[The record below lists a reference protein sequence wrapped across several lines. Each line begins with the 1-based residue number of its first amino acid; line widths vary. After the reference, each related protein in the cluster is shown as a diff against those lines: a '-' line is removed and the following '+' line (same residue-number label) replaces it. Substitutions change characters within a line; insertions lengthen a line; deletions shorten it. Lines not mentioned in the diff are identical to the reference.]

1 MTKTEIK
8 IEGMTCGH
16 CAMSITNEIATIEGV
31 SNVKVDHTQ
40 GNAIVESEGV
50 SNEQLAEAV
59 EEAGYTA
66 TEFVSLDA

>member
-31 SNVKVDHTQ
+31 SSVKVDHAA
-40 GNAIVESEGV
+40 GNALVESEGV
-50 SNEQLAEAV
+50 SHEQLAEAI

-66 TEFVSLDA
+66 VEFATLDA

>member
-1 MTKTEIK
+1 MSKLEIK

-31 SNVKVDHTQ
+31 SSVKVDHAA

-50 SNEQLAEAV
+50 TNEQLAEAIA
-59 EEAGYTA
+59 EAGYTA
-66 TEFVSLDA
+66 KEFVSVDA

>member
-1 MTKTEIK
+1 MKQEIK

-31 SNVKVDHTQ
+31 SSVVVDHEK

-50 SNEQLAEAV
+50 SNDALSAAI
-59 EEAGYTA
+59 EEAGYKA
-66 TEFVSLDA
+66 LEFSPLNA

>member
-31 SNVKVDHTQ
+31 TNVKVDHTI

-50 SNEQLAEAV
+50 TNEQLADAV
-59 EEAGYTA
+59 SEAGYTA
-66 TEFVSLDA
+66 KEFVTLDA

>member
-31 SNVKVDHTQ
+31 SSVKVDHAA
-40 GNAIVESEGV
+40 GNALVESEGV
-50 SNEQLAEAV
+50 SNEQLAEAI

-66 TEFVSLDA
+66 VEFATVDA

>member
-31 SNVKVDHTQ
+31 SSVKVDHAT
-40 GNAIVESEGV
+40 GNALVEAEGV
-50 SNEQLAEAV
+50 SNEQLAEAI

-66 TEFVSLDA
+66 VEFATLDA

>member
-31 SNVKVDHTQ
+31 SSVKVDHAA
-40 GNAIVESEGV
+40 GNALVESEGV
-50 SNEQLAEAV
+50 SNEQLAEAI

-66 TEFVSLDA
+66 VEFATLDA

>member
-1 MTKTEIK
+1 MSKLEIK

-31 SNVKVDHTQ
+31 SSVKVDHNL
-40 GNAIVESEGV
+40 GNAIVEAQGV
-50 SNEQLAEAV
+50 TNEQLADAV
-59 EEAGYTA
+59 AEAGYTA

>member
-16 CAMSITNEIATIEGV
+16 CAMSITNEIATIAGV
-31 SNVKVDHTQ
+31 TNVKVDHTA

-50 SNEQLAEAV
+50 TNEQLADAV
-59 EEAGYTA
+59 SEAGYTA
-66 TEFVSLDA
+66 KEFVTLNA